1 MNLSRIKGKFIKNA
15 TRAAASLVLIV
26 PLMFSLLSVDVKAA
40 TLNTSDAYVS
50 NLLQTNSVESPIET
64 VAFLLIAA
72 GCGLSFL
79 CAASAVS
86 HKKNK

>member
-1 MNLSRIKGKFIKNA
+1 MKPGRRDGKFIKNLARA
-15 TRAAASLVLIV
+15 TASLVLIV

-50 NLLQTNSVESPIET
+50 SLLQTNSVESPIET

-79 CAASAVS
+79 SAASAVS